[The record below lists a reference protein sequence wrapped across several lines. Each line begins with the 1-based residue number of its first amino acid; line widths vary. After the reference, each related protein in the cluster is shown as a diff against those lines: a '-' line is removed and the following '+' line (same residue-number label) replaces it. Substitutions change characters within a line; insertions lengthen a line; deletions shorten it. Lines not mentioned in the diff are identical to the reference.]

1 MASLTDLVNLNLSD
15 CTDKII
21 AEYIWLA
28 SLCSCT
34 ANDLNCL
41 KIAFVLYSIFSVV
54 ASCIQ
59 CLWYPTTWNFTVWL
73 QTQHI
78 LNSTLLPISLLYCPS
93 LNIYLMPSLLCR
105 IGGSGI
111 DLRSK
116 ARVRSSIH
124 AMSFWIMTYT
134 SSCGLLPWYISHRC
148 VVGADGER
156 PHHQCE
162 PAPKM
167 ELRWLQHRAGSRRGQ
182 RSHPL
187 VWSSSPCCLC
197 SCFSVYLHSTFVL
210 LLLMR
215 LRLFI
220 SLWSPQA
227 IFKDPFRR
235 GDNILVSLRFSYY
248 FTFRLEAIDTARSK
262 KGGRKR
268 GTIRSYC
275 SGTSFKKEVR

>member
-1 MASLTDLVNLNLSD
+1 MIWIVSRSRLCCIRFFPSSLV
-15 CTDKII
+15 
-21 AEYIWLA
+21 A
-28 SLCSCT
+28 
-34 ANDLNCL
+34 
-41 KIAFVLYSIFSVV
+41 FSVYD
-54 ASCIQ
+54 IPQ
-59 CLWYPTTWNFTVWL
+59 PE
-73 QTQHI
+73 
-78 LNSTLLPISLLYCPS
+78 ISPFGYKHSISRILLYYRSLYFYYRS